1 MNRKRSSDQVYTPF
15 PSVKKP
21 NFQNLCR
28 IFHKLKPLRE
38 SGVALVFVGEV
49 FESVFCEG
57 VSVETLIGSSYLIDS
72 LVEGEVRVSE
82 GIEDFLNGSSII
94 FGDVVLVGGNYMV

>member
-1 MNRKRSSDQVYTPF
+1 MRSIANDRTTRSTPPL

-21 NFQNLCR
+21 NFQNLGKR
-28 IFHKLKPLRE
+28 KPLRE

-72 LVEGEVRVSE
+72 LVEGEIRVSE
-82 GIEDFLNGSSII
+82 GIEDFLNGSSVI